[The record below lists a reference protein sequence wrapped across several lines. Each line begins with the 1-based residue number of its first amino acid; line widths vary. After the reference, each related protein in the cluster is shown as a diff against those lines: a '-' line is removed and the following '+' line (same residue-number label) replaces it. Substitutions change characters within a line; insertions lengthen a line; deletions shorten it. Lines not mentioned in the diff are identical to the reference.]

1 MKRCSLL
8 LLLLLISSSGCYT
21 GTQTRPAEDMKL
33 IGDSF
38 GESGK
43 QTRTRISDHAQVF
56 RLTNLDAPQGFKL
69 LDVKSED
76 WSFYLVRFNLQSMP
90 LDREEV
96 KSTYFAVKFNVKQP
110 SSFSSGTVIIDRLF
124 PSSTS
129 RQVYLL
135 ESDLKAGGQ
144 ARMTAEAGYGWLR
157 KEKKEEKEK
166 ETREETQKGTLT
178 EKTTVIEEE
187 STLVKEEGLDKEGE
201 RIEGSTSTETK
212 RSKVSETE
220 KYDQEAAEKTFLR
233 TLEKITDVNLN
244 FTAAGSAYLEAS
256 AGFSM
261 SFEREKREPL
271 ITATGTLSD
280 TAVWLDR
287 RPFQNGDRYF
297 SVIIKVP
304 RATTEMTDYFVREF
318 RDSKF
323 ADLKRLLAVHKLQLD
338 RHKVVLRFAKD
349 EYLKGVLTEQEAE
362 IIKLIRDEIDKL
374 EKKVTESRE
383 KLDES
388 STNEAIGGYLHD
400 HLKLLYKF
408 ESFTETYEE
417 TLRQKLTQKKGATT
431 NEAQKF
437 AVSYQLNQ
445 INRHRKDIQLFL
457 AKNEIDLYQITC
469 EAEAQLD
476 VNGAPLTRKQDAITL
491 LAPERVLSLVVE

>member
-1 MKRCSLL
+1 MKRYM
-8 LLLLLISSSGCYT
+8 LILILFLIGIPGCYT
-21 GTQTRPAEDMKL
+21 GTPSRPAKDMNL
-33 IGDSF
+33 IPDSS
-38 GESGK
+38 GVSGK
-43 QTRTRISDHAQVF
+43 QSRTRISEHAQVF
-56 RLTNLDAPQGFKL
+56 RLTNLDAPQGFKM

-90 LDREEV
+90 LEREEV
-96 KSTYFAVKFNVKQP
+96 KSTYFVVTFNVKQP

-129 RQVYLL
+129 RQVYLF

-144 ARMTAEAGYGWLR
+144 ARITAEAGYGWLR
-157 KEKKEEKEK
+157 KEKKEEKE
-166 ETREETQKGTLT
+166 TREEVQKGTLT

-187 STLVKEEGLDKEGE
+187 STLVKEQGFDEEGE

-212 RSKVSETE
+212 RSKISETE

-233 TLEKITDVNLN
+233 TLEKITDINLN

-271 ITATGTLSD
+271 ITATGSLSD

-287 RPFQNGDRYF
+287 RPFQNGDRFF

-304 RATTEMTDYFVREF
+304 RATTEMAHYFVREF

-323 ADLKRLLAVHKLQLD
+323 ADLKGLLALHKLQLD

-349 EYLKGVLTEQEAE
+349 KYLRDVFTEQEAE
-362 IIKLIRDEIDKL
+362 VIQLIGDEIDEL
-374 EKKVTESRE
+374 EKKVTASRQ
-383 KLDES
+383 KLGES

-417 TLRQKLTQKKGATT
+417 ALRQKLTQRKGSAES
-431 NEAQKF
+431 EAQQF

-445 INRHRKDIQLFL
+445 INRHRKDIQLLL

-476 VNGAPLTRKQDAITL
+476 VDGTKLTRKQHAITL

>member
-1 MKRCSLL
+1 MKRYMFIVLL
-8 LLLLLISSSGCYT
+8 SIIGIPGCYT
-21 GTQTRPAEDMKL
+21 GTETRPSEDMKL
-33 IGDSF
+33 IGAGF
-38 GESGK
+38 GESAK
-43 QTRTRISDHAQVF
+43 QTRTRISEHAQVF
-56 RLTNLDAPQGFKL
+56 RLTNLDAPQGFKM

-96 KSTYFAVKFNVKQP
+96 KSTYFAVKLHMKQP
-110 SSFSSGTVIIDRLF
+110 SSTSSGTVIIDRLF

-129 RQVYLL
+129 RQVYLF

-144 ARMTAEAGYGWLR
+144 ARITAEAGYGWLR

-166 ETREETQKGTLT
+166 ETREEVQKGTLT

-187 STLVKEEGLDKEGE
+187 STLVKEQGFDEEGE

-212 RSKVSETE
+212 RSKISETE
-220 KYDQEAAEKTFLR
+220 KYDQEAAGKTFLR
-233 TLEKITDVNLN
+233 TLEKITDINLN

-271 ITATGTLSD
+271 ITATGSLSD

-287 RPFQNGDRYF
+287 RPFQNGDRFF

-304 RATTEMTDYFVREF
+304 RATTEMAHYFVREF

-323 ADLKRLLAVHKLQLD
+323 ADLKGLLALHKLQLD

-349 EYLKGVLTEQEAE
+349 KYLRDVFTEQEAE
-362 IIKLIRDEIDKL
+362 VIQLIGDEIDEL
-374 EKKVTESRE
+374 EKKVTASRQ
-383 KLDES
+383 KLGES

-417 TLRQKLTQKKGATT
+417 ALRQKLTQRKGGAES
-431 NEAQKF
+431 EAQQF

-445 INRHRKDIQLFL
+445 INRHRKDIQLLL

-476 VNGAPLTRKQDAITL
+476 VNGTRLTHKQDAITL

>member
-1 MKRCSLL
+1 MKKCIFLL
-8 LLLLLISSSGCYT
+8 LLSIIGSSGCYM
-21 GTQTRPAEDMKL
+21 GTQTRPAADMKL
-33 IGDSF
+33 ITDSSR
-38 GESGK
+38 ESGK
-43 QTRTRISDHAQVF
+43 QTRMKISDRAQVF

-69 LDVKSED
+69 LDVRSED
-76 WSFYLVRFNLQSMP
+76 WSFYLVRFNLQTMP
-90 LDREEV
+90 LDREEA
-96 KSTYFAVKFNVKQP
+96 KSTYFAVKFKVQQP
-110 SSFSSGTVIIDRLF
+110 SSSSSGNVIIDQLF

-129 RQVYLL
+129 RQVYLF

-187 STLVKEEGLDKEGE
+187 STLVKEEGFDEEGN

-220 KYDQEAAEKTFLR
+220 KYDPETVEKTFLR

-244 FTAAGSAYLEAS
+244 FAAGGNAYLEAS

-271 ITATGTLSD
+271 ITSTGTLSD

-304 RATTEMTDYFVREF
+304 RATPEMTNYFVREF
-318 RDSKF
+318 RESKF
-323 ADLKRLLAVHKLQLD
+323 GDLKRLLALHKLQVD
-338 RHKVVLRFAKD
+338 RHKVVLRLAND
-349 EYLKGVLTEQEAE
+349 DYLKGVFSEQEAQVIE
-362 IIKLIRDEIDKL
+362 LIRAEIVAL
-374 EKKVTESRE
+374 EKDVKDARE
-383 KLDES
+383 GLNES
-388 STNEAIGGYLHD
+388 SNNAAIAGYLHD

-417 TLRQKLTQKKGATT
+417 TLRQKLTEKKGGANSEAT
-431 NEAQKF
+431 KF
-437 AVSYQLNQ
+437 AVSYQLKQ
-445 INRHRKDIQLFL
+445 INRHRRDVQLLL

-476 VNGAPLTRKQDAITL
+476 VNGAILTHKQDTIAL

>member
-1 MKRCSLL
+1 MKRYMFI
-8 LLLLLISSSGCYT
+8 LILFLIGIPGCYT
-21 GTQTRPAEDMKL
+21 GTPTRPAKDMNL
-33 IGDSF
+33 IPDSS
-38 GESGK
+38 GVSGK
-43 QTRTRISDHAQVF
+43 QTRTRISQHAQVF
-56 RLTNLDAPQGFKL
+56 RLTNLDAPQGFKM
-69 LDVKSED
+69 LDVKSDD

-90 LDREEV
+90 LEREEV
-96 KSTYFAVKFNVKQP
+96 KSTYFVVKFNVKQP

-129 RQVYLL
+129 RQVYLF

-144 ARMTAEAGYGWLR
+144 ARITAEAGYGWLR
-157 KEKKEEKEK
+157 KEKKEEKEA
-166 ETREETQKGTLT
+166 REETEKGALS
-178 EKTTVIEEE
+178 EKTTVTEEE
-187 STLVKEEGLDKEGE
+187 ITLIKREGLDEAGE
-201 RIEGSTSTETK
+201 RIEGITSTETK

-220 KYDQEAAEKTFLR
+220 KYDREAAEETYLR

-244 FTAAGSAYLEAS
+244 FAAGGNAYLEAS

-261 SFEREKREPL
+261 SYKKEKREPL

-287 RPFQNGDRYF
+287 RPFQNGDRFF

-318 RDSKF
+318 RKSKF
-323 ADLKRLLAVHKLQLD
+323 ADLERLVALHKLQLD

-349 EYLKGVLTEQEAE
+349 EYLKGVFSEQEAE
-362 IIKLIRDEIDKL
+362 VIQLIRDEIDQL
-374 EKKVTESRE
+374 EKKVAASRQ
-383 KLDES
+383 KLSES
-388 STNEAIGGYLHD
+388 SPNEAIGGYLHD

-417 TLRQKLTQKKGATT
+417 ALKQELTLKKGGADT
-431 NEAQKF
+431 AARQF

-445 INRHRKDIQLFL
+445 INRHRKDIQLLL

-476 VNGAPLTRKQDAITL
+476 VNGARLTHSQDAITL

>member
-1 MKRCSLL
+1 MKRYLFIVLL
-8 LLLLLISSSGCYT
+8 SIIGISGCYT
-21 GTQTRPAEDMKL
+21 GTQTGPTKDMNL
-33 IGDSF
+33 IGPGF

-43 QTRTRISDHAQVF
+43 QTRTRISEHAQVF
-56 RLTNLDAPQGFKL
+56 RLTNLDVPQGFKM

-90 LDREEV
+90 LEREEV
-96 KSTYFAVKFNVKQP
+96 KSTYFAVKLRMKQP
-110 SSFSSGTVIIDRLF
+110 SSTSSGTVIIDRLF

-129 RQVYLL
+129 RQVYLF

-157 KEKKEEKEK
+157 KEKKEEQHK
-166 ETREETQKGTLT
+166 ETGEEIQKGTLT
-178 EKTTVIEEE
+178 EKTTVTEEE
-187 STLVKEEGLDKEGE
+187 TTLVKKEGLDEQGE
-201 RIEGSTSTETK
+201 RIEGSTSTEIK

-220 KYDQEAAEKTFLR
+220 KYDREAAEKTFLR
-233 TLEKITDVNLN
+233 TLEKITDVGLN

-287 RPFQNGDRYF
+287 RPFQNGDRLF
-297 SVIIKVP
+297 SVIIKIP
-304 RATTEMTDYFVREF
+304 RATTEMTHYFVRQF

-323 ADLKRLLAVHKLQLD
+323 ADLKGLLALHKLQLD

-349 EYLKGVLTEQEAE
+349 EYVKGVFTEQEAE
-362 IIKLIRDEIDKL
+362 IIALIRNEIDQL
-374 EKKVTESRE
+374 EKKVSTSRQ
-383 KLDES
+383 KLGES
-388 STNEAIGGYLHD
+388 SSSEEVGGYLHD

-408 ESFTETYEE
+408 ESFTETYEQV
-417 TLRQKLTQKKGATT
+417 LKQKLTRKEGDADTAARQ
-431 NEAQKF
+431 F
-437 AVSYQLNQ
+437 ALSYQLNQ
-445 INRHRKDIQLFL
+445 VDRHRKDIQLLL

-476 VNGAPLTRKQDAITL
+476 VNGTRLTHKQDAITL
-491 LAPERVLSLVVE
+491 LAPERVLSLVLE

>member
-1 MKRCSLL
+1 MKRYMFIVLL
-8 LLLLLISSSGCYT
+8 SIIVIPGCYT
-21 GTQTRPAEDMKL
+21 GTQTSPTEDMNL
-33 IGDSF
+33 IGSGF

-43 QTRTRISDHAQVF
+43 QSRMRISEHAQVF
-56 RLTNLDAPQGFKL
+56 RLTNLDAPQGFKM

-96 KSTYFAVKFNVKQP
+96 KSTYFAVKLHMKQP
-110 SSFSSGTVIIDRLF
+110 SSASSGTVIIDRLF

-129 RQVYLL
+129 RQVYLF

-157 KEKKEEKEK
+157 KEKKEEEEK
-166 ETREETQKGTLT
+166 ETREEVQKGTLT
-178 EKTTVIEEE
+178 EKTTVTEEE
-187 STLVKEEGLDKEGE
+187 TTLVKKEGLDEKGE
-201 RIEGSTSTETK
+201 RIEGSTSTEIT

-220 KYDQEAAEKTFLR
+220 KYDQQAAEKTFLR

-271 ITATGTLSD
+271 ITATGTLSG
-280 TAVWLDR
+280 TAVWVDR
-287 RPFQNGDRYF
+287 RPFQNGDRFF
-297 SVIIKVP
+297 SVIIKLP
-304 RATTEMTDYFVREF
+304 RATTEMTHYFVREF

-323 ADLKRLLAVHKLQLD
+323 ADLKGVLALHKLQLD

-349 EYLKGVLTEQEAE
+349 EYLKGVFSEQEAE

-374 EKKVTESRE
+374 EEKATASRQ
-383 KLDES
+383 KLGES
-388 STNEAIGGYLHD
+388 SSSEEIGGYLHD

-417 TLRQKLTQKKGATT
+417 ALKHKLTQKKGGADS
-431 NEAQKF
+431 EARQF

-445 INRHRKDIQLFL
+445 INRHRKDIQLLL

-476 VNGAPLTRKQDAITL
+476 VNGTRLTHKQGAITL
-491 LAPERVLSLVVE
+491 LAPERVLSLALE

>member
-1 MKRCSLL
+1 MKRYIFIVLL
-8 LLLLLISSSGCYT
+8 SIIGIPGCYT
-21 GTQTRPAEDMKL
+21 GTQTRPVEDMKL
-33 IGDSF
+33 IADSPR
-38 GESGK
+38 ESGK

-96 KSTYFAVKFNVKQP
+96 KSTYFAVKFHVKQP
-110 SSFSSGTVIIDRLF
+110 SSISSGKVIIDQLF

-144 ARMTAEAGYGWLR
+144 ARITAEAGYGWLR
-157 KEKKEEKEK
+157 KEKKEEKER
-166 ETREETQKGTLT
+166 ETREETEKGSLT

-187 STLVKEEGLDKEGE
+187 STLITEEGFDEEGNK
-201 RIEGSTSTETK
+201 IDGSKSTETK

-220 KYDQEAAEKTFLR
+220 KYDREAAEETYLR

-244 FTAAGSAYLEAS
+244 FAAGGNAYLEAS

-261 SFEREKREPL
+261 SYKREKREPL

-318 RDSKF
+318 RKSKF
-323 ADLKRLLAVHKLQLD
+323 ADLERLLALHKLQLD

-349 EYLKGVLTEQEAE
+349 EYLKDVFSKQEAE
-362 IIKLIRDEIDKL
+362 VIGLIRGEIDKL
-374 EKKVTESRE
+374 EKKVNESRE
-383 KLDES
+383 RLNENS
-388 STNEAIGGYLHD
+388 SNEAIGGYLHD

-417 TLRQKLTQKKGATT
+417 TLRQKLTQKKGATFSD
-431 NEAQKF
+431 AQQF